1 MSESMSGAFSENGSL
16 FFCLPSLL
24 TNDRTIVLERERER
38 EREGGRG
45 KGGII
50 KCMLIPDDYNGYSS
64 KV

>member
-1 MSESMSGAFSENGSL
+1 MSGALSENGSL

-24 TNDRTIVLERERER
+24 TNDRTIVLERERE
-38 EREGGRG
+38 GGRG

-50 KCMLIPDDYNGYSS
+50 KFMLIPDDYNSYSS